1 MDGPEQQKSYLYCNV
16 YEASACFGVAG
27 GDVMTMRVPMDFV
40 TYDLELVGGA
50 KVLIY
55 SGYNPSRVPAP
66 DTVSTVKIYSVPS
79 GDYEYVM
86 AADGKHVITYTPR
99 DNEAPLLQI
108 VVDQI
113 GASKKRLVA
122 DFLSRFRPCKSDADG
137 VACDKDQVLF
147 KGVAEEVFGL

>member
-16 YEASACFGVAG
+16 YAASACFGVAG
-27 GDVMTMRVPMDFV
+27 GDVMTMRVPVDFV
-40 TYDLELVGGA
+40 TYDLKLVGGV
-50 KVLIY
+50 KVFIY
-55 SGYNPSRVPAP
+55 SGYNPRQMPAP
-66 DTVSTVKIYSVPS
+66 DTGSTVKKYSVPS

-86 AADGKHVITYTPR
+86 ATDGKRVITYTPR
-99 DNEAPLLQI
+99 DSEAPLLQI

-113 GASKKRLVA
+113 EASKNRLVA
-122 DFLSRFRPCKSDADG
+122 DFLSGFRPCKSEADG